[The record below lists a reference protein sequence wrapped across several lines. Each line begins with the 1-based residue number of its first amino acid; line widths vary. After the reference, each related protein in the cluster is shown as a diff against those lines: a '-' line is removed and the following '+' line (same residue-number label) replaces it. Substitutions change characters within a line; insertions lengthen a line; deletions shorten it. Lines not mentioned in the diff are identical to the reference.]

1 MIGQSLV
8 ANFEDLTGHL
18 TGGLTGDLIK
28 AWLR

>member
-8 ANFEDLTGHL
+8 ANFEDLTGDL

>member
-8 ANFEDLTGHL
+8 ANFEDLTGGL
-18 TGGLTGDLIK
+18 TGDLTGDLIK